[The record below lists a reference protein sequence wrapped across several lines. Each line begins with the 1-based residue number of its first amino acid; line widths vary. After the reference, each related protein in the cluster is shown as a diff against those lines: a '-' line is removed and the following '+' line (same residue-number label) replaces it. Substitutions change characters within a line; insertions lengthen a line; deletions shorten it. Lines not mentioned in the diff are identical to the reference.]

1 MTIRVRRIRINAIY
15 LCYMDEHIRFEHNSK
30 VTTLVVVEVV
40 WVGCAPRTF
49 CSRNP
54 RNRSRPVT
62 TATKASTQINETQYK
77 SMKRNKNQCNSNRTR
92 PVTTA
97 THETTKH
104 KKEAMSTT
112 INTINTANTATNNTI
127 QSETTKNYKTTT
139 TTKNYGNKNITKT
152 TTTTTTC

>member
-1 MTIRVRRIRINAIY
+1 MTHTNIKLTYLHSLIECAHLSAYNMTIWVRQICINALY

-77 SMKRNKNQCNSNRTR
+77 SMKRNKNQCNS
-92 PVTTA
+92 
-97 THETTKH
+97 
-104 KKEAMSTT
+104 
-112 INTINTANTATNNTI
+112 
-127 QSETTKNYKTTT
+127 
-139 TTKNYGNKNITKT
+139 
-152 TTTTTTC
+152 

>member
-1 MTIRVRRIRINAIY
+1 MTIRVRQVRINALY
-15 LCYMDEHIRFEHNSK
+15 LCYMDDNIRFEHNSK

-62 TATKASTQINETQYK
+62 TAT
-77 SMKRNKNQCNSNRTR
+77 
-92 PVTTA
+92 
-97 THETTKH
+97 HETTKH

-112 INTINTANTATNNTI
+112 INTINTASTATNNTI

-139 TTKNYGNKNITKT
+139 TTKNYGNKNFTKT
-152 TTTTTTC
+152 TITTC

>member
-1 MTIRVRRIRINAIY
+1 MTIWVRQICINALY

-97 THETTKH
+97 THETQ
-104 KKEAMSTT
+104 ERSDV
-112 INTINTANTATNNTI
+112 
-127 QSETTKNYKTTT
+127 NY
-139 TTKNYGNKNITKT
+139 NKYN
-152 TTTTTTC
+152 

>member
-1 MTIRVRRIRINAIY
+1 MCRIRINDIH
-15 LCYMDEHIRFEHNSK
+15 LCYMDKNIRFDHYSK
-30 VTTLVVVEVV
+30 VTPLVVAEVV
-40 WVGCAPRTF
+40 CVGYASRTF
-49 CSRNP
+49 CSLNP

-62 TATKASTQINETQYK
+62 TETKASTQINETQYK

-152 TTTTTTC
+152 TTTTTC